1 MVKSPPYPPSSSKDR
16 LISVVGA
23 WHYRRGSFFH
33 AGQVLRRG
41 LHAVTVGLFRH
52 ASGFLLVVGLI
63 LVLFQV
69 AEAGACVGEVRAVV
83 DVDVAV
89 GVQGL
94 QGGAPVVPV
103 LCVKDMLPSWCC
115 LLVVRP
121 CSLSKGQLR
130 RGNVLLSHFLV

>member
-1 MVKSPPYPPSSSKDR
+1 MVKSLPNSPSSSKDR

-23 WHYRRGSFFH
+23 RHYRSGRLFQ

-69 AEAGACVGEVRAVV
+69 AEAGTCVG
-83 DVDVAV
+83 
-89 GVQGL
+89 
-94 QGGAPVVPV
+94 
-103 LCVKDMLPSWCC
+103 
-115 LLVVRP
+115 
-121 CSLSKGQLR
+121 
-130 RGNVLLSHFLV
+130 